1 MLKAYVALG
10 ANLGEPALQIEAA
23 LNRLAQLPETRLPA
37 RSRLYRSAPL
47 GPAGQPDYCNAV
59 AALETG
65 LEPHAL
71 LDHLQAI
78 ERDAGRVRGERWGAR
93 YLDLDLLLHGDCRID
108 DERLKL
114 PHPELANRVF
124 VLQPLAEIAPALE
137 LPGHGPISARLAAL
151 PHWEIAPW
159 A

>member
-10 ANLGEPALQIEAA
+10 ANLGEPALQIEAT
-23 LNRLAQLPETRLPA
+23 LKRLAQLPQTRLLA

-47 GPAGQPDYCNAV
+47 GPEGQPDYCNAV

-65 LEPHAL
+65 LAPHAL

-78 ERDAGRVRGERWGAR
+78 EQDAGRVRGERWGAR
-93 YLDLDLLLHGDCRID
+93 RLDLDLLLYGDCRID

-114 PHPELANRVF
+114 PHPELAKRVF
-124 VLQPLAEIAPALE
+124 VLQPLAEIAPTVE
-137 LPGHGPISARLAAL
+137 LPEHGPISACLAAL
-151 PHWEIAPW
+151 PPWEIAPW

>member
-23 LNRLAQLPETRLPA
+23 LDRLAQLPQTRLLA

-47 GPAGQPDYCNAV
+47 GPADQPDYCNAA

-65 LEPHAL
+65 LSPHAL

-78 ERDAGRVRGERWGAR
+78 EQEAGRVRGERWGAR
-93 YLDLDLLLHGDCRID
+93 HLDLDLLLHGDARID
-108 DERLKL
+108 DERLTL

-124 VLQPLAEIAPALE
+124 VLQPLAEIAPTLE
-137 LPGHGPISARLAAL
+137 LPGHGPIRARLAAL
-151 PHWEIAPW
+151 PPCEIALC